1 MWKWDRTAIC
11 SDWTATCIMVQTPR
25 FEPTPLGSPFAVR
38 AHPLLP
44 TSVRSSS
51 HSQLIPPFNHQ
62 DGFDAFDSAH
72 CYTHQFDRYQTRTCI
87 SQSTTSSCSHHGR
100 RYSPPCRCH
109 GARRGPVIERRFQ
122 RHFRL
127 CHGTSLRHRP
137 AALMPDSQSHRS
149 NVIYRTR
156 AHRVATTDGNRYLHL
171 LRRPARREQSLG
183 DTLQALVLFPL
194 PRNADPGLHGR
205 QDAIPSSVLRDP
217 ALAGNKT
224 VASKRAGNQ
233 LRAEKERTRHS
244 SERALVLRSA
254 SMLAFP
260 RQHSDPRQIRPMPT
274 LPFQHLCHVQSRVPR
289 RALPLSTKRGRTAN
303 PPTSQRARLAKLST
317 VQVNRRPDP
326 WRMQPH
332 DLPMRVPVLLRLR
345 PALEDVPLS
354 CSGHCKCRQ
363 RHTSR
368 RHRCTGEVLGGSPCD
383 RRTLEIAS

>member
-1 MWKWDRTAIC
+1 
-11 SDWTATCIMVQTPR
+11 MVQTPC
-25 FEPTPLGSPFAVR
+25 FEPAPLGSPFVVR
-38 AHPLLP
+38 AHRLP
-44 TSVRSSS
+44 TTSGAFSS
-51 HSQLIPPFNHQ
+51 HPQLIPPSNRK
-62 DGFDAFDSAH
+62 DGFNSFFSEH
-72 CYTHQFDRYQTRTCI
+72 CYTHQFDHCQTKTSI
-87 SQSTTSSCSHHGR
+87 SQSTTSSYSQHGR
-100 RYSPPCRCH
+100 RHPPPRRRNR
-109 GARRGPVIERRFQ
+109 ARRGSVIERRFQ
-122 RHFRL
+122 RHIRL
-127 CHGTSLRHRP
+127 CHCTSLRHRP

-205 QDAIPSSVLRDP
+205 RDAIPSSVLRDP

-260 RQHSDPRQIRPMPT
+260 RQHSDPRQIRPVPA
-274 LPFQHLCHVQSRVPR
+274 LPFQHLCYLQSRVPR

-326 WRMQPH
+326 GRMQPH

-345 PALEDVPLS
+345 PALEDVPVC